1 MAPASGTARD
11 ISLDR
16 LDAFLAVFDAGG
28 FSAASE
34 RLKISKNAISRQ
46 ISTLEADLG
55 VPLFT
60 RNTRKVVP
68 TAEGEELY
76 RLCRGPLND
85 LHSALDT
92 VAGAKLSGEIR
103 ITAPSDF
110 VNLGLAAALV
120 EFARNHPSIRITLF
134 ADDGVRDLVGER
146 IDLAVRLGWPRDS
159 SLRGMKIG
167 QFELFVVAAPA
178 FLESVETLT
187 HPRQLSDLDWVE
199 LSALVAPLSFPF
211 HHRDG
216 RRTVPRLRRT
226 FSADTVEGV
235 LAMVRAGGGLT
246 VATDFSV
253 MRDLAHG
260 SLVRVLP
267 DWRLPTGGIYLVWPR
282 QRQESPRLR
291 ALIEFLREWGKRLE
305 RSSVTSG

>member
-1 MAPASGTARD
+1 MAPANGTVQD

-16 LDAFLAVFDAGG
+16 LAAFLAVFDAGG

-46 ISTLEADLG
+46 VSTLEADLG

-76 RLCRGPLND
+76 RLCRGPIND
-85 LHSALDT
+85 LHGALDA

-120 EFARNHPSIRITLF
+120 EFARNHPGIRITLL
-134 ADDGVRDLVGER
+134 AGDEVRDLVGER

-159 SLRGMKIG
+159 SLRSLKIG
-167 QFELFVVAAPA
+167 QFELLVVAAPSYLKNVA
-178 FLESVETLT
+178 TPT
-187 HPRQLSDLDWVE
+187 HPQQLSNMDWVE
-199 LSALVAPLSFPF
+199 LSALVTPLSFHF
-211 HHRDG
+211 RHRDG
-216 RRTVPRLRRT
+216 RTAVPRLRRT
-226 FSADTVEGV
+226 LSADTVQGV

-246 VATDFSV
+246 VATEFSV
-253 MRDLAHG
+253 ASDLARG
-260 SLVRVLP
+260 NLVRVLQ
-267 DWRLPTGGIYLVWPR
+267 DWKLPMGGIYLVWPR
-282 QRQESPRLR
+282 QTPEPPRLR
-291 ALIEFLREWGKRLE
+291 ALVEFLRAWVRRVEVGRAA
-305 RSSVTSG
+305 

>member
-1 MAPASGTARD
+1 MAPANGAARD

-16 LDAFLAVFDAGG
+16 LAAFLAVFDAGG

-134 ADDGVRDLVGER
+134 ADDGV
-146 IDLAVRLGWPRDS
+146 S
-159 SLRGMKIG
+159 
-167 QFELFVVAAPA
+167 
-178 FLESVETLT
+178 
-187 HPRQLSDLDWVE
+187 
-199 LSALVAPLSFPF
+199 
-211 HHRDG
+211 
-216 RRTVPRLRRT
+216 
-226 FSADTVEGV
+226 
-235 LAMVRAGGGLT
+235 
-246 VATDFSV
+246 
-253 MRDLAHG
+253 
-260 SLVRVLP
+260 
-267 DWRLPTGGIYLVWPR
+267 
-282 QRQESPRLR
+282 
-291 ALIEFLREWGKRLE
+291 
-305 RSSVTSG
+305 RSGDQPGTNQN